1 MQIEKLAHIFREY
14 DIRGIIDTE
23 INDDFVYALGF
34 VLADFYLQEGHTRL
48 LIGYDTRK
56 NSARYHDIL
65 TQVFSVKGLHVIS
78 LGLVPTPCLY
88 FSIHHLG
95 IFAGVEVTAS
105 HNPAEYTGFK
115 LWNKKTS
122 LCGAEIQKLFCSMQE
137 FLHRLQK
144 KSLTAQKYCHLLLQE
159 NSPRGFIGVYDC
171 LPSYREKV
179 LETIIPLSKSTC
191 SLVVDGANGAA
202 GKLCADLFKKAGA
215 NVIELFCE
223 EEEDFP
229 HHEPDP
235 TRKKNLQALCK
246 TMQEHQAKYG
256 IALDGDGDRV
266 VLVDKN
272 CRVLKSDALMSI
284 FINDI
289 TARKPNALFLLDV
302 KCSQELIKE
311 IEKLGANYLLTPT
324 GHSHLK
330 QHMLSTEAD
339 FGGELSG
346 HFFHSENWYKT
357 DDGILTALR
366 AISLLEKNKLDLTVL
381 PKWEHTFSTE
391 EIAVPCT
398 KEQKKHINR
407 LAVQYFTQKYQGMAE
422 CITLDGIRCVFN
434 SAWFLV
440 RASQTSEQI
449 TLRFEAKTE
458 EQFTALKQTVLTDL
472 EKILRS
478 SEIL

>member
-14 DIRGIIDTE
+14 DIRGKIDTE
-23 INDDFVYALGF
+23 INDNFVYALGF
-34 VLADFYLQEGHTRL
+34 VLADFYLREGHSRI

-65 TQVFSVKGLHVIS
+65 AKVFSINGLHVVS

-95 IFAGVEVTAS
+95 IFAGIEVTAS
-105 HNPAEYTGFK
+105 HNPAEYSGFK
-115 LWNKKTS
+115 LWNNKTS
-122 LCGAEIQKLFCSMQE
+122 LCGEEIQKLFGAMQE
-137 FLHRLQK
+137 FLHILQEKNLTVQEYVQLVLQK
-144 KSLTAQKYCHLLLQE
+144 NAAK
-159 NSPRGFIGVYDC
+159 GFIGVYDC
-171 LPSYREKV
+171 LPSYSAKV
-179 LETIIPLSKSTC
+179 LEGIAPLSC
-191 SLVVDGANGAA
+191 SVAVDGANGAA
-202 GKLCADLFKKAGA
+202 GKLCAALFQKAGA
-215 NVIELFCE
+215 KVTELFCE

-229 HHEPDP
+229 NHEPDP

-246 TMQEHQAKYG
+246 TIQEEKAKYG

-272 CRVLKSDALMSI
+272 CRILKSDALMSI
-284 FINDI
+284 FINEI

-311 IEKLGANYLLTPT
+311 IHELGANYILTPT
-324 GHSHLK
+324 GHSNLK
-330 QHMLSTEAD
+330 QCMLRTKAD

-366 AISLLEKNKLDLTVL
+366 VISLLEKNNLDLTAL
-381 PKWEHTFSTE
+381 PRWEHTFSTE

-398 KEQKKHINR
+398 KEQKKHINQQ
-407 LAVQYFTQKYQGMAE
+407 VIEFFTKKYQNTAE
-422 CITLDGIRCVFN
+422 CIAIDGIRCVFAD
-434 SAWFLV
+434 AWFLV

-458 EQFTALKQTVLTDL
+458 EQFLALKQSVLKDL
-472 EKILRS
+472 ETILQA
-478 SEIL
+478 